1 MMESEIIQSNDEKPQ
16 IPPLSSPAEGMNG
29 HSSSSIP
36 STLSPSHL
44 TSSDPTIP
52 PSHGTYAEIS
62 SNKRYIRFSDLISQD
77 GNIKFSFKAFD
88 TKNGTE
94 IVWQKIILS
103 DLSEMEQNKILESA
117 NYLRAVRHQH
127 ILVYFDIWMTDK
139 PKTLNLITSYLDTLK
154 QFVNK
159 IGSLRWRI
167 IKKWCKQI
175 LQYVYFT
182 FCFDFQ

>member
-1 MMESEIIQSNDEKPQ
+1 MMENGSLPSDNEKS
-16 IPPLSSPAEGMNG
+16 LSVATLTPTTSIEGING
-29 HSSSSIP
+29 HSSSSIQYAL
-36 STLSPSHL
+36 SSAHIYTSDVTL
-44 TSSDPTIP
+44 PT
-52 PSHGTYAEIS
+52 SHGTYAEIS
-62 SNKRYIRFSDLISQD
+62 SNQRYIRFPDLISQD

-103 DLSEMEQNKILESA
+103 DLSDTEQRKILASA

-127 ILVYFDIWMTDK
+127 ILVYFDIWITDK
-139 PKTLNLITSYLDTLK
+139 PQTLNLITSYLDTLK

-175 LQYVYFT
+175 LQ
-182 FCFDFQ
+182 